1 MRRPD
6 ARRAR
11 RHSRRAV
18 ELSGAP
24 GRTYVSLAEWLP
36 LQIAIDASSNPCS
49 GLLAVNASARLRVAA
64 RQSGHATAR
73 ALAARA
79 CRRTVSAGGAMN
91 LSIRVLALVALLF
104 PAPQYAAEPAVIKI
118 ATIAP
123 KGSIYHRT
131 LQEVGEAYKRA
142 SGPAA
147 RYVVYP
153 NSIQGTEADTV
164 RRLRIGQL
172 DVSMLT
178 VVGLSEIDPS
188 VAALQ
193 YMPMMFRSWE
203 ELDFVRERL
212 RPELEGKLAAKGFV
226 ALLWGEAGWVQFF
239 AKERITHPEEFKR
252 ARIFA
257 WSGDVL
263 QAGVMKSLGYTPV
276 PIPIADI
283 LPALETGM
291 IDAVPVAPLWA
302 LVGQFDRV
310 TRHMV
315 RVNWVPIVG
324 ATVIRRQTLEALR
337 PEAREAVLAAARKG
351 SDALR
356 AHREVQ
362 DEESIRAMQARGLK
376 VLPLSPE
383 AEQAWRALAE
393 QAWPQVRGT
402 MVPADTFDRV
412 RALLAE
418 YRSGR
423 Q

>member
-1 MRRPD
+1 MYRFVLVL
-6 ARRAR
+6 
-11 RHSRRAV
+11 AV
-18 ELSGAP
+18 
-24 GRTYVSLAEWLP
+24 VLP
-36 LQIAIDASSNPCS
+36 L
-49 GLLAVNASARLRVAA
+49 AA
-64 RQSGHATAR
+64 A
-73 ALAARA
+73 
-79 CRRTVSAGGAMN
+79 
-91 LSIRVLALVALLF
+91 
-104 PAPQYAAEPAVIKI
+104 AAEPGALKI

-123 KGSIYHRT
+123 KGSVYHRT
-131 LQEVGEAYKRA
+131 LQEVGEAYRRA
-142 SGPAA
+142 SGPSA

-153 NSIQGTEADTV
+153 DSIQGTEADTV
-164 RRLRIGQL
+164 RRMRVGQL
-172 DVSMLT
+172 DASMLT

-212 RPELEGKLAAKGFV
+212 RPELEARLASKGFV

-239 AKERITHPEEFKR
+239 AKEPMTRPEEFRR

-291 IDAVPVAPLWA
+291 IDTVPVAPLWA
-302 LVGQFDRV
+302 MVGQFDRI
-310 TRHMV
+310 TRYML

-324 ATVIRRQTLEALR
+324 ATVIRGQTLEAMR
-337 PEAREAVLAAARKG
+337 PGAREAVLAAARNG
-351 SDALR
+351 AVVLR
-356 AHREVQ
+356 AHRSVQ

-376 VLPLSPE
+376 LLPVNE
-383 AEQAWRALAE
+383 DVEQAWRALAE
-393 QAWPQVRGT
+393 RAWPQVRGT
-402 MVPADTFDRV
+402 MVPAETFDKV

-423 Q
+423 R